1 MLRALIL
8 GAVQGLTEFLPI
20 SSSGHLVLVPF
31 VLGWDGGGGFQPGVP
46 FDVSVHLGT
55 ALAVVAYFRRELWA
69 IAVGTARVMARRGRG
84 EDHVQARMALLLL
97 VGSVPAAAAG
107 LLLEPFF
114 TGLFE
119 EPQIA
124 AILLLGTAA
133 LLLAGEAIHDRQGEP
148 RRGLEDLGVV
158 DALTVGAFQ
167 ALAIA
172 PGISRSGA
180 TIVAGLG
187 RRLER
192 DVAARFSFLLGLP
205 AIVGAGIL
213 KVPDFPPGTDLVPV
227 IGAAVVSAAAG
238 FAAIAFLL
246 HYLRTRTLRPF
257 AAYCVLA
264 SAAALVFWIL
274 TR

>member
-31 VLGWDGGGGFQPGVP
+31 VLDWESGGGLQPGVP
-46 FDVSVHLGT
+46 FDVAVHLGT

-69 IAVGTARVMARRGRG
+69 MAAGAVRVVAGRGRG
-84 EDHVQARMALLLL
+84 EDRDHARLALLLL
-97 VGSVPAAAAG
+97 VGSIPAAAAG
-107 LLLEPFF
+107 LLLEGFF
-114 TGLFE
+114 EELFE

-124 AILLLGTAA
+124 ALLLLGTAA

-148 RRGLEDLGVV
+148 RRGLGELGVV

-192 DVAARFSFLLGLP
+192 DAAARFSFLLGLP

-227 IGAAVVSAAAG
+227 IGATVIAAAAG
-238 FAAIAFLL
+238 FGAIAFLL
-246 HYLRTRTLRPF
+246 RYLRSRTLRPF
-257 AAYCVLA
+257 AVYCVLA
-264 SAAALVFWIL
+264 SAVALGFWLL

>member
-31 VLGWDGGGGFQPGVP
+31 VLGWESGGGLQPGVP
-46 FDVSVHLGT
+46 FDVAVHLGT

-69 IAVGTARVMARRGRG
+69 MAAGAVRVVAGRGRG
-84 EDHVQARMALLLL
+84 EDRDHARLALLLL
-97 VGSVPAAAAG
+97 VGSIPAAAAG
-107 LLLEPFF
+107 LLLEGFF
-114 TGLFE
+114 EELFE

-124 AILLLGTAA
+124 ALLLLGTAA

-148 RRGLEDLGVV
+148 RRGLGELGVV

-192 DVAARFSFLLGLP
+192 DAAARFSFLLGLP

-227 IGAAVVSAAAG
+227 IGATVIAAAAG
-238 FAAIAFLL
+238 FGAIAFLL
-246 HYLRTRTLRPF
+246 RYLRSRTLRPF
-257 AAYCVLA
+257 AVYCVLA
-264 SAAALVFWIL
+264 SAVALGFWLL

>member
-31 VLGWDGGGGFQPGVP
+31 VLGWESGGGFQPGVP
-46 FDVSVHLGT
+46 FDVAVHLGT

-69 IAVGTARVMARRGRG
+69 MAAGAVRVVAGRGRG
-84 EDHVQARMALLLL
+84 EDRDHARLALLLL
-97 VGSVPAAAAG
+97 VGSIPAAAAG
-107 LLLEPFF
+107 LLLEGFF
-114 TGLFE
+114 EGLFA

-124 AILLLGTAA
+124 GLLLLGTAA

-148 RRGLEDLGVV
+148 RRGLGELGVV

-192 DVAARFSFLLGLP
+192 DAAARFSFLLGLP

-227 IGAAVVSAAAG
+227 IGATVIAAAAG
-238 FAAIAFLL
+238 FGAIAFLL
-246 HYLRTRTLRPF
+246 RYLRSRTLRPF
-257 AAYCVLA
+257 AVYCVLA
-264 SAAALVFWIL
+264 SAVALGFWLL

>member
-31 VLGWDGGGGFQPGVP
+31 VLGWDGGTGFQRGVS
-46 FDVSVHLGT
+46 FDVAVPLGT
-55 ALAVVAYFRRELWA
+55 ALAVVVYFRRELWA
-69 IAVGTARVMARRGRG
+69 IISGTVRVVARRDRG
-84 EDHVQARMALLLL
+84 DDRDQARLALLLA
-97 VGSVPAAAAG
+97 VGSIPAAAAG
-107 LLLEPFF
+107 LLLEGFF
-114 TGLFE
+114 VDLFE
-119 EPQIA
+119 EPPI
-124 AILLLGTAA
+124 AA
-133 LLLAGEAIHDRQGEP
+133 LLLLVTAGLLLTGEAIHDRQGEP
-148 RRGLEDLGVV
+148 RRGLADLRMA

-192 DVAARFSFLLGLP
+192 DAAARFSFLLALP

-213 KVPDFPPGTDLVPV
+213 KIPDFPAGTDLGPV
-227 IGAAVVSAAAG
+227 IGAMIVSAGAG

-246 HYLRTRTLRPF
+246 RYLRTRTLRPF
-257 AAYCVLA
+257 AVYCVLA
-264 SAAALVFWIL
+264 SAVALTVWL
-274 TR
+274 VR